1 MAWETHKSFGR
12 SRSPKSAEAEGLLGC
27 LTTRGQHYLT
37 HASYNRPLVAR
48 EALNLMGFD
57 PNLDLHGVGET
68 DMFTIVGNT
77 ICVPVMAVFWT
88 TILMNTSF
96 HESSPHADA
105 QRMQELPYRE
115 HIELKSYMLPTTTYD
130 CVFRHFCVK
139 KQKTSLRPSKSSKA
153 SSLKRV
159 KPPSK
164 AKLKRESRA
173 KPLAV
178 TQPHERRRL
187 RKKTR
192 LCDCWVGYAGSP
204 TVPTSPMDSSS
215 VDSEDVD

>member
-37 HASYNRPLVAR
+37 HASYNRPLVSR

-96 HESSPHADA
+96 HESSPHAEA

-115 HIELKSYMLPTTTYD
+115 HIESKSYMLPTTTYD
-130 CVFRHFCVK
+130 CVFNHFCAK
-139 KQKTSLRPSKSSKA
+139 RPSKSSKA
-153 SSLKRV
+153 SKAKSKRESRV

-164 AKLKRESRA
+164 AKSKRESRA

-187 RKKTR
+187 RRKTR
-192 LCDCWVGYAGSP
+192 LCDCWVGYAAS
-204 TVPTSPMDSSS
+204 PTSPMDSSS